1 MDENGLLPDD
11 LDEKLNAWDVSKGR
25 KPFVLYT
32 IPCGQNPTSAT
43 QTTERRKAVYEV
55 AVKNDL
61 YIIEDDPYY
70 FLQLD
75 ISGGKASS
83 AENYFKHLP
92 SSYLSLDSSGRV
104 LRMDTLSKILAPG
117 LRCGWV
123 TGSAQ
128 VIEKFI
134 AYSEVGVLSPSG
146 PSQVMAYKLL
156 DETWGHEGFLCWLN
170 VLSFQYRRRLDSL
183 LEACNRFLPRYAC
196 TWEAPTIGMFVWV
209 HLHDSSIAQELLSL
223 NESRRRAIYLDTEE
237 RIYSRAR
244 SNGVLVSKGS
254 WFIPD
259 TERISGVYFRL
270 TFAAAAEPDLIEA
283 VQRFGNALEL
293 ELKNVTG

>member
-1 MDENGLLPDD
+1 
-11 LDEKLNAWDVSKGR
+11 
-25 KPFVLYT
+25 
-32 IPCGQNPTSAT
+32 
-43 QTTERRKAVYEV
+43 
-55 AVKNDL
+55 
-61 YIIEDDPYY
+61 
-70 FLQLD
+70 
-75 ISGGKASS
+75 
-83 AENYFKHLP
+83 
-92 SSYLSLDSSGRV
+92 
-104 LRMDTLSKILAPG
+104 
-117 LRCGWV
+117 
-123 TGSAQ
+123 
-128 VIEKFI
+128 
-134 AYSEVGVLSPSG
+134 
-146 PSQVMAYKLL
+146 MAYKLL

-270 TFAAAAEPDLIEA
+270 TFAAASEPDLTEA